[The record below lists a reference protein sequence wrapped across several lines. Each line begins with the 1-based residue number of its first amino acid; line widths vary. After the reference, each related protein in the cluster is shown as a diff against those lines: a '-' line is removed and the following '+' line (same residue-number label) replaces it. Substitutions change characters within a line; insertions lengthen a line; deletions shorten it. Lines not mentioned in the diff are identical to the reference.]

1 MSIGIVF
8 VFIRVIKKII
18 ILVDNFV
25 KRRKTINLAWKL
37 TIF

>member
-1 MSIGIVF
+1 MSIDIVF

-25 KRRKTINLAWKL
+25 KRRKTINLA
-37 TIF
+37 